1 MQKSILIKS
10 TAITSIIALALFVLI
25 QPLQQEASNTP
36 VKVNNI
42 SKANNDLSENQKLHK
57 EIKKANQEMDLMIQ
71 SESEL
76 SIPKEF
82 RQLEKEIATIETL
95 IAKVEQQTGQKITS
109 IFDKDIK
116 LDPIEDKEF
125 YQLEQEFEQLNDEM
139 LDIVGQF

>member
-10 TAITSIIALALFVLI
+10 TVAALVIASVLFVAI
-25 QPLQQEASNTP
+25 QPLQQEASNTL

-57 EIKKANQEMDLMIQ
+57 EIKQANQEMDLMIQ

-82 RQLEKEIATIETL
+82 RQLEKEIVTVEAL

-116 LDPIEDKEF
+116 LDPIKDKEF
-125 YQLEQEFEQLNDEM
+125 YQLEQEFEQLNNEM
-139 LDIVGQF
+139 LDVVRQF